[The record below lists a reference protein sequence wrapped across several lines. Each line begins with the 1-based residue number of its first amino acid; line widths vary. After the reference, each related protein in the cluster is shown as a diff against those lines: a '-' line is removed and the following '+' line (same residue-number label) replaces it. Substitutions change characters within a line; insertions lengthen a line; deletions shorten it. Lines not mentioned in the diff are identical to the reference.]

1 MTNPPSIERFGTL
14 SDGNEVPLIRLSGNG
29 IKAEILGLG
38 AVIRSLDVDVG
49 SGHSPRVLGLR
60 TLDDYIQ
67 HSPSMGIIA
76 GRYANRI
83 GNARFNLDGR
93 EITLVP
99 NEAGVTQLHGGPNG
113 FGKRLWSIADHGA
126 SHVTL
131 RLVSDDGDQ
140 GFPGRVEAFCRYSI
154 AGDGLFRIELTATT
168 DAPTVVNLAAHS
180 YFNLDNSATI
190 LDHLVEIPADT
201 YTPVDHLKIPTGEIA
216 PVANT
221 PFDFTALRP
230 VRYSGPGAPIIY
242 DHNYVVSM
250 EKTAEPRLMARLI
263 GPETKTEMQVLSTEP
278 AVQFYD
284 GTHLGVPV
292 PPLNRPETK
301 GNAGLCFE
309 PQYFPDTPNQPQFGS
324 ATLRPGE
331 TYRQVTEYRFRA
343 V

>member
-1 MTNPPSIERFGTL
+1 MSNPPSIERFGTL
-14 SDGNEVPLIRLSGNG
+14 SDGSEVPLIRLSRGG

-49 SGHSPRVLGLR
+49 AGFHPRVLGLQ
-60 TLDDYIQ
+60 TLDDYLN

-83 GNARFNLDGR
+83 GNARFTLDGR
-93 EITLVP
+93 DITLIP
-99 NEAGVTQLHGGPNG
+99 NEAGVTQLHGGPDG
-113 FGKRLWSIADHGA
+113 FGKRLWSVVDHADD
-126 SHVTL
+126 HVTL
-131 RLVSDDGDQ
+131 KLVSEDVDQ

-154 AGDGLFRIELTATT
+154 VGDGLFRIELTATT

-180 YFNLDNSATI
+180 YFNLDNSTTI
-190 LDHLVEIPADT
+190 LDHLVEIPAET

-216 PVANT
+216 PVAGT
-221 PFDFTALRP
+221 PFDFTALRA
-230 VRYSGPGAPIIY
+230 VRYTGPGAPVIY
-242 DHNYVVSM
+242 DHNFVVSM
-250 EKTAEPRLMARLI
+250 GKSAEPRLMARLI
-263 GPETKTEMQVLSTEP
+263 GPETQTEMQVLSTEP
-278 AVQFYD
+278 GVQFYD

-292 PPLNRPETK
+292 PPLNRAETK

-309 PQYFPDTPNQPQFGS
+309 PQYFPDTPNKPQFGS

-331 TYRQVTEYRFRA
+331 TYAQVTEYRFHA